1 MKLKYKLPL
10 ILFIAFVAVISLTF
24 AVSLFNSAKANRE
37 SQYEAGK
44 SIAMARSEEVRGFLE
59 KKITELRVLEQNIR
73 AIINLSD
80 EDKAEILGKLVYAMS
95 DQPVVSDV
103 YVGFEGGAYFGADK
117 TGSGELYNIDAFL
130 TESGKREL
138 VFEASALDSEDELDD
153 EWYRVPEK
161 TKKLHLTEPY
171 DWTYPGE
178 KRKRKVFTLS
188 APIIVNG
195 KFIGVAGIDM
205 QLDLMQK
212 YLFDKM
218 IDDSKGAYAVL
229 VSNNGLVATHPKE
242 EQLLTEIGADM
253 EADEQQAIKEA
264 IKNGNY
270 HRVLKNSLSTG
281 DLSLLSC
288 VPMLPDG
295 LELPWS
301 LAYAV
306 SLSAV
311 QTETRRNRNQM
322 IVLGI
327 SCAIAWGVFL
337 LLFMSSI
344 FGSITRT
351 ITTLG
356 KMTEGGGD
364 LTIRF
369 EEHGRDEFGQISH
382 GLNALMDK
390 LQAVFKNLQLNSD
403 TLAGA
408 AEELSSVSR
417 QLASGAKEASTKT
430 LSVSSAIEQM
440 SVNIKSIAGT
450 AEEASTNVVD
460 VTNAVGQV
468 AWNINSMTNSAKEAS
483 DNAGEVA
490 GAAEEMSTNMST
502 IAAAVEEMSASI
514 NQISI
519 NASDARKVANE
530 ATVKSSEATGAMSKL
545 GIAAKEIGQVTDVI
559 KKIADKTNL
568 LALNATIEAASA
580 GKAGKGFA
588 VVAGEI
594 KDLANQSAQSADDIA
609 KRIKGIQAGTSAAV
623 KVIDDVSEIITKIF
637 QSIEAISNYVGQ
649 QTKASNEIANNVAQ
663 ASIGTKRVAE
673 SMGEVARSSK
683 EIARNASQA
692 NIGAKRVAESISEVA
707 SGSKDIAR
715 NASEA
720 AKGVGEV
727 SQNVIDVNQ
736 VTKESAH
743 GAGQINQGADELAK
757 LASDLRSLLNQFRV

>member
-44 SIAMARSEEVRGFLE
+44 SMAMARSEEVRGFLE
-59 KKITELRVLEQNIR
+59 KKITELRALEQNIR

-80 EDKAEILGKLVYAMS
+80 EDKAEILGKLIYAMS

-103 YVGFEGGAYFGADK
+103 YVGFEGGAYFSSDK
-117 TGSGELYNIDAFL
+117 TGPGELYNIDAFL
-130 TESGKREL
+130 SESGKREL
-138 VFEASALDSEDELDD
+138 FFESSALDSGDDD

-171 DWTYPGE
+171 DWTYPNE
-178 KRKRKVFTLS
+178 KSKRKVFTLS

-218 IDDSKGAYAVL
+218 IDDSKGAYASL
-229 VSNNGLVATHPKE
+229 VSNKGLIATYPKE
-242 EQLLTEIGADM
+242 DQLLTEIGEDM
-253 EADEQQAIKEA
+253 EADERQALRDS
-264 IKNGNY
+264 IKNGKY
-270 HRVLKNSLSTG
+270 HRVLKKSLSTG
-281 DLSLLSC
+281 DLSLVSC
-288 VPMLPDG
+288 VPVLPEG

-301 LAYAV
+301 IAYAV
-306 SLSAV
+306 SLDAV
-311 QTETRRNRNQM
+311 QTETKRNRNHM
-322 IVLGI
+322 IMLGI

-337 LLFMSSI
+337 LLFMSTI

-351 ITTLG
+351 IVALT

-369 EEHGRDEFGQISH
+369 EEHGKDEFGQIAH
-382 GLNALMDK
+382 GLNVLMEK
-390 LQAVFKNLQLNSD
+390 LQSVFKNLQLNSD
-403 TLAGA
+403 TLAGSS
-408 AEELSSVSR
+408 EELSSVSR
-417 QLASGAKEASTKT
+417 QLASGAKEASIKT

-440 SVNIKSIAGT
+440 SVNIKSIAST
-450 AEEASTNVVD
+450 AEESSVNIVD
-460 VTNAVGQV
+460 VTNAVEQV
-468 AWNINSMTNSAKEAS
+468 AGNINSMAISAKEAS
-483 DNAGEVA
+483 VNASEVA
-490 GAAEEMSTNMST
+490 GAAEKMSTNIST

-519 NASDARKVANE
+519 NAGDASKVANE
-530 ATVKSSEATGAMSKL
+530 ATIKSNEATSAMGKL

-594 KDLANQSAQSADDIA
+594 KELANQSSQSADDIA

-623 KVIDDVSEIITKIF
+623 KVINDVSDIIMKIF

-649 QTKASNEIANNVAQ
+649 QTQASNEIANNVAQ
-663 ASIGTKRVAE
+663 ASNGTKRVAE
-673 SMGEVARSSK
+673 SMGEVAKGSK

-692 NIGAKRVAESISEVA
+692 NVSAKRVAESISEVA
-707 SGSKDIAR
+707 KGSKEIAR

-720 AKGVGEV
+720 AKGASDV

-743 GAGQINQGADELAK
+743 GASQINQGADELAK